1 MARKQTADDIA
12 NEMLAQV
19 DLSHAVCN
27 QMIEGLRETVTE
39 LRHQNEE
46 LFTIIQRMV
55 NGATRT
61 MGTDSC
67 DEEYAHIRQNVLDL
81 GREALKLTGRRVHGR

>member
-1 MARKQTADDIA
+1 MARRKTADEIA

-27 QMIEGLRETVTE
+27 QRIEGLRETVTE
-39 LRHQNEE
+39 LRHQNAQ

-61 MGTDSC
+61 MGKDSC
-67 DEEYAHIRQNVLDL
+67 DLEYAHIRQDILDI
-81 GREALKLTGRRVHGR
+81 GREALSLTNRRVHSR